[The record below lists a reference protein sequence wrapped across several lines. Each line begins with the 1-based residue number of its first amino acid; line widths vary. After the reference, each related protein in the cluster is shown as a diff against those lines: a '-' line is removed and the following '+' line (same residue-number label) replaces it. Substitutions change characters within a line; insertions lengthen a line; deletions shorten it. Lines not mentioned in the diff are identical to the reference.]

1 MTSDLPKISVAEML
15 AEKIVALQAGALPA
29 ATARKCEDLLID
41 VVGLCVTARNEDYV
55 RSALAGCDDDGPC
68 TAIGHHRTL
77 NAAGAAFVTGTAA
90 HGEDFD
96 DTFEGGPVH
105 AGAVIV
111 PAVLAACEQHNP
123 DGPSALFGIAI
134 GVECMCRLSL
144 VAPTLTHKAGF
155 HPTAVF
161 GAVAATVG
169 VGTALKL
176 TPRALVDAIGT
187 VGSMASGIIEYL
199 PEGAL

>member
-1 MTSDLPKISVAEML
+1 MNSELPKSSVAETL
-15 AEKIVALQAGALPA
+15 ANKIVALKPGVLPEI
-29 ATARKCEDLLID
+29 TTRKCEDLLID
-41 VVGLCVTARNEDYV
+41 VIGLCVTARNEDYV
-55 RSALAGCDDDGPC
+55 KAAIDGCDDDGPC
-68 TAIGHHRTL
+68 TVIGQARTL
-77 NAAGAAFVTGTAA
+77 TAAGAAFVNGTAA

-123 DGPSALFGIAI
+123 HGPSALIGIAV
-134 GVECMCRLSL
+134 GVECLCRLSL

-161 GAVAATVG
+161 GA
-169 VGTALKL
+169 
-176 TPRALVDAIGT
+176 R
-187 VGSMASGIIEYL
+187 
-199 PEGAL
+199 